1 MSEEFEKLIIERFD
15 RIDKRLDGIDTRLEV
30 VEKRLDGVD
39 TRLEVVN
46 KRLDGV
52 DTRLE
57 VVDTSLSV
65 VYTRLDEVG
74 KRLDDMYKVFDER
87 INSMS
92 ETLVLLEHK
101 MTTEFPSLYEIYSL
115 NYQFQKENEE
125 EIKSLENTVNKHSI
139 QISDLYNTIKKS
151 S

>member
-1 MSEEFEKLIIERFD
+1 MSEEFEKLVIERFD
-15 RIDKRLDGIDTRLEV
+15 KIDDRLDNVD
-30 VEKRLDGVD
+30 KRLDGVD
-39 TRLEVVN
+39 

-52 DTRLE
+52 D
-57 VVDTSLSV
+57 
-65 VYTRLDEVG
+65 
-74 KRLDDMYKVFDER
+74 KRLDGVDKRLDGVDKRLDNMYKTFDER

-115 NYQFQKENEE
+115 NYQRQKENEK

-139 QISDLYNTIKKS
+139 QISDLYDTIKKS

>member
-1 MSEEFEKLIIERFD
+1 MSEEFEKLVIERFD
-15 RIDKRLDGIDTRLEV
+15 RIDKRLDGVD
-30 VEKRLDGVD
+30 KRLDGVD
-39 TRLEVVN
+39 

-52 DTRLE
+52 DK
-57 VVDTSLSV
+57 
-65 VYTRLDEVG
+65 RLDGVDKRLDG
-74 KRLDDMYKVFDER
+74 VDKRLDGVDKRLDDMYKGFDER
-87 INSMS
+87 INSMR

-115 NYQFQKENEE
+115 NYQLQKENEE

-139 QISDLYNTIKKS
+139 QISDLYSAIKKS